1 MGDDTTSVTAALF
14 GLAGFEILAAAEVGG
29 ELELLVQTT
38 AGLVGCP
45 VGFQNVAHAGDQ
57 RRSAPSAGLWG
68 ARSRAWVA
76 DQR

>member
-38 AGLVGCP
+38 AGLPPGWWAAR
-45 VGFQNVAHAGDQ
+45 GAG
-57 RRSAPSAGLWG
+57 
-68 ARSRAWVA
+68 RSRGQRTAARRGCATSRWVGG
-76 DQR
+76 RW